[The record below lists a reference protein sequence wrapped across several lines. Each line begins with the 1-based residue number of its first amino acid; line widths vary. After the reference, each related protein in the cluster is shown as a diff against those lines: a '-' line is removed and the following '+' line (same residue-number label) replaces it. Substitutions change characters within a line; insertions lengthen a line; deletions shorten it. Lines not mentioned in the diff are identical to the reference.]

1 MNLTLFN
8 KKNQLPSL
16 FDELLD
22 DAFSRFPT
30 SKFMNSQL
38 PAVNIREKENETNF
52 EMFLPGINK
61 SDVKVTVENN
71 VLTVSHERHIEQDK
85 STNNYIHKEFEQ
97 SSFTRSFRLASDS
110 NNEKIESKMENGI
123 LTIKVPKDIVKNKK
137 LIEIQ

>member
-38 PAVNIREKENETNF
+38 PAVNIREKENEINF